1 MGEAVDAVVIGA
13 GVVGIAVARAL
24 ALSGREVI
32 LLERN
37 ALFGAETSSRNSEVI
52 HAGVYYRPGGF
63 RARLCVEGKEK
74 LYAYARERG
83 VDHLR
88 CEKLIVANAP
98 GDIERLKA
106 LNGVARQNGVND
118 LALISGAE
126 AAALEPGL
134 RCEAALLSPSSGV
147 IDSHGLM
154 LSLLG
159 DFENAGGAIA
169 YSSPVAGGRVAA
181 HGLDLD
187 VAGAEPITLSAR
199 LVVNSAGLWAD
210 QVARSITGLG
220 AAHIPTVRPAKGQY
234 FTVTGKA
241 PFSRLIYPLH
251 TADSQGVHY
260 TRDLGGQARLGPDIR
275 WDAALGDYSVDE
287 SRRAMFHAAVSK
299 FWPALD
305 PAQLQPGYA
314 GQRPKATGPGAE
326 GDFIFSAPQDHGT
339 KGYIGLYA
347 IESPGLT
354 SCLAIASHVVA
365 LCEGGAPACPPGSPS
380 L

>member
-1 MGEAVDAVVIGA
+1 MGERADAVVIGA
-13 GVVGIAVARAL
+13 GVVGLAVARAL
-24 ALSGREVI
+24 ALAGREVI

-52 HAGVYYRPGGF
+52 HAGIYYRPGGW

-74 LYAYARERG
+74 LYAYCHDRG
-83 VDHLR
+83 VNHLR
-88 CEKLIVANAP
+88 CEKLIVATDAR
-98 GDIERLKA
+98 DIDKLKA
-106 LNGVARQNGVND
+106 LDGVARRNGVAD
-118 LALISGAE
+118 LTLISGAE

-134 RCEAALLSPSSGV
+134 RCEAALLSPSSGI

-159 DFENAGGAIA
+159 DLENAGGAIA
-169 YSSPVAGGRVAA
+169 YSSPVAGGRATADGV
-181 HGLDLD
+181 DLD
-187 VAGAEPITLSAR
+187 IGGAEPMTLSAR

-210 QVARSITGLG
+210 QVARSIAGLSPP
-220 AAHIPTVRPAKGQY
+220 HIPSIRPAKGQY

-275 WDAALGDYSVDE
+275 WDVGLGDYAVDE
-287 SRRAMFHAAVSK
+287 TRRAMFHSAVAK
-299 FWPALD
+299 FWPSLEI
-305 PAQLQPGYA
+305 AQLQPGYA
-314 GQRPKATGPGAE
+314 GQRPKATGPGDE

-354 SCLAIASHVVA
+354 SCLAIADYVA
-365 LCEGGAPACPPGSPS
+365 ALA
-380 L
+380 